1 MSTMPWWLTFLVL
14 LVETRQRAELITP
27 VCPRITIGAQT
38 AGSWKCQGSRPQRQ
52 WREDCSRSE
61 LFGEPSSTWD
71 DLCELVS
78 AWTCSCGWL
87 LYDCQPLQV
96 QGHRL
101 SQPLLHLSPYRRRLG
116 VAVVSSPL
124 GSVTQAPSSVVWY
137 CTSDEDRH
145 PVSIWLHDVG
155 LVQWTSFVWPGED
168 PRSWQHTPV
177 QNEQD

>member
-1 MSTMPWWLTFLVL
+1 MLIHQRCSILGSSSSWVS
-14 LVETRQRAELITP
+14 RQRAELITP
-27 VCPRITIGAQT
+27 VCPRITIGSQT
-38 AGSWKCQGSRPQRQ
+38 AGSWKCQASRPPRQR
-52 WREDCSRSE
+52 REDCSRSE

-87 LYDCQPLQV
+87 LYYCQPLQV

-124 GSVTQAPSSVVWY
+124 GSVAGTCTCTRVQIQSTCTRTCTWRVSTCTCMPVVLVLVLVLATLSSKY
-137 CTSDEDRH
+137 
-145 PVSIWLHDVG
+145 
-155 LVQWTSFVWPGED
+155 
-168 PRSWQHTPV
+168 
-177 QNEQD
+177 